1 MSDRRTTAGAY
12 AKIEA
17 HEDLC
22 AERYRAIN
30 ETLGEL
36 REAAGKQSAL
46 LWGIVLSVA
55 GSALLFLVG
64 IVLHALQLA

>member
-36 REAAGKQSAL
+36 KSDGKAQSAL
-46 LWGIVLSVA
+46 LCGASC
-55 GSALLFLVG
+55 SAWRPS
-64 IVLHALQLA
+64 HW